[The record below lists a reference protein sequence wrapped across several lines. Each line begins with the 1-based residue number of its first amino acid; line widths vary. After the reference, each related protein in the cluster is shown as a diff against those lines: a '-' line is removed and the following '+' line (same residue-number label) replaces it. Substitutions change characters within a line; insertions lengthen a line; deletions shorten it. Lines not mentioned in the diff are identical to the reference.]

1 MSEIKK
7 VSDLLG
13 EVFRH
18 IEKTEFEKLH
28 TLHSCWREMVGEK
41 IYAHSRIT
49 DLNRGILHVEVT
61 HPGWI
66 QLIQF
71 RRREILKA
79 LKKGFPELDI
89 HSIAFHLSGQSK
101 PEEAMTREKMLER
114 IEAGSPSGNPSENE
128 QAEIIKSDEKPELD
142 ENLAVLFK
150 QLRKTVKEKG
160 MR

>member
-1 MSEIKK
+1 MAEEITHMKILI
-7 VSDLLG
+7 SDYKDSMMPA
-13 EVFRH
+13 H
-18 IEKTEFEKLH
+18 DIEMET
-28 TLHSCWREMVGEK
+28 
-41 IYAHSRIT
+41 
-49 DLNRGILHVEVT
+49 
-61 HPGWI
+61 
-66 QLIQF
+66 
-71 RRREILKA
+71 